1 MNSNDCPKD
10 KLTMIKEML
19 SGHREAIYIE
29 SRYIMKVEI
38 LDIIKDH
45 SLIEIGLGVSQCYEL
60 SSFFRDSSPDYDQPQ
75 VPNFFTLSGVEES
88 IFLREN
94 RIYVHYVNAHLL
106 LGEELVKKFLN
117 RTLKPSDL

>member
-38 LDIIKDH
+38 LDIVKDH
-45 SLIEIGLGVSQCYEL
+45 SLIEIGLGVSECYKWN
-60 SSFFRDSSPDYDQPQ
+60 SFRQSSPLVDEEIILK
-75 VPNFFTLSGVEES
+75 FFTLSGVEES

-106 LGEELVKKFLN
+106 LGEELVKKFSN
-117 RTLKPSDL
+117 RTLNLSDL

>member
-38 LDIIKDH
+38 LDIVKDH
-45 SLIEIGLGVSQCYEL
+45 SLIEIGLGVSECYKWN
-60 SSFFRDSSPDYDQPQ
+60 SFFRESSPVVDEEIILK
-75 VPNFFTLSGVEES
+75 FFTLSGVEES

-94 RIYVHYVNAHLL
+94 RLYVNYLDAHLL
-106 LGEELVKKFLN
+106 LGDELVKKFLN